1 MVFVSGGPCAG
12 KTKLVEELERR
23 GYPVFHEAARKLSE
37 TDEKFKGKSINQID
51 RRLFQDEIFEFQKR
65 LFNGLNSNG
74 NLNGEFVFSDRGFG
88 DTLAYYRLN
97 GFSIPQ
103 GYVDYARTFSRC
115 PVFVLELLSDYKTD
129 ELRQES
135 PEERMRVHKEIIKS
149 YVGLRNPMITVPEM
163 PIPKRADFIID
174 FLGKTSQSKSL

>member
-1 MVFVSGGPCAG
+1 MDFNMVFVSGGPCAG

-65 LFNGLNSNG
+65 LFNGLNSKGNLNGELFLSETDEKFKGKSINQIDRRLFQDEIFEFQKRLFNGLNSNG

-88 DTLAYYRLN
+88 DTLAYYRLK

-115 PVFVLELLSDYKTD
+115 PVFVLE
-129 ELRQES
+129 
-135 PEERMRVHKEIIKS
+135 
-149 YVGLRNPMITVPEM
+149 
-163 PIPKRADFIID
+163 
-174 FLGKTSQSKSL
+174 

>member
-1 MVFVSGGPCAG
+1 MVFVSGGPCTG
-12 KTKLVEELERR
+12 KTSTINELRKR
-23 GYPVFHEAARKLSE
+23 GYNVLPEAARKLAE
-37 TDEKFKGKSINQID
+37 TDEKFKGKNINQID
-51 RRLFQDEIFEFQKR
+51 RRFFQDAIFEFQKK
-65 LFNGLNSNG
+65 LFDSLTSNG
-74 NLNGEFVFSDRGFG
+74 YLTGNFIFSDRGFG
-88 DTLAYYRLN
+88 DTFAYYRLN

-103 GYVDYARTFSRC
+103 GHVDYARTFSRC
-115 PVFVLELLSDYKTD
+115 PVFVLELLSDYKID